1 MSSSRG
7 GPTKRKLGVF
17 EGEGKVVTVFNFKG
31 GAAKTT
37 LVAHL
42 AAAMVKSGG
51 DRLGKQ
57 PKVWQCV
64 CASACACWC
73 GFKG

>member
-1 MSSSRG
+1 MSRRG
-7 GPTKRKLGVF
+7 GKRKAGSYD
-17 EGEGKVVTVFNFKG
+17 GEGKVVTVFNFKG

-37 LVAHL
+37 LVANL

-57 PKVWQCV
+57 PKV
-64 CASACACWC
+64 
-73 GFKG
+73 